1 MKNIKIPMLV
11 LLILMA
17 ASTFA
22 QQTTAIDEGSQAKV
36 ATNPSDQPD
45 HPASEPPAV
54 LPGNS
59 NELTIQEAQPVISHT
74 FDMNE
79 PCAARPS
86 AESGSGNASPDA
98 MDDPAKNNTIKYTG
112 PTAANPSS
120 ETKPDTK

>member
-36 ATNPSDQPD
+36 ATNPQEQLD

-59 NELTIQEAQPVISHT
+59 DDMTIEAAQPVISHEI
-74 FDMNE
+74 DMNE

-98 MDDPAKNNTIKYTG
+98 TDGPAKKSMTKYTG

-120 ETKPDTK
+120 ETKPETK